1 MVIHL
6 DPNQLAVLD
15 FAVCKVVIFSR
26 VIQTDDDKILHLDS
40 SGMEQV
46 FDDIESM
53 LDFWG
58 FDSSCCQWMMS

>member
-26 VIQTDDDKILHLDS
+26 VIPTDDGNILHLDS

-46 FDDIESM
+46 FGDIESM
-53 LDFWG
+53 LHFYG
-58 FDSSCCQWMMS
+58 FDPSNCEWMTS

>member
-26 VIQTDDDKILHLDS
+26 VILTDDEKILHLDS

-53 LDFWG
+53 LDFYG
-58 FDSSCCQWMMS
+58 LDSSACQWMMS